1 MLLKGVLLDAL
12 SLGANIDFSG
22 IQNALDHFEYYEQTA
37 PEQRLARI
45 QEADIVFSNKVVLD
59 RAILAQCPNLKLI
72 VVMATGMNNID
83 LAYAAERNITVRNAV
98 AYGTNSVAQHSL
110 MLMLM
115 LATQQLRYQKSL
127 DADQWQKSPYFCLM
141 SHSVIELAGKHL
153 VIVGAGALGQKVAQL
168 AEAFDMQVSF
178 SARAQLHAPKA
189 EGDGRPSLDE
199 LLPQADF
206 LSLHCPL
213 TAETENLINAERLA
227 KAKPGLMLVNC
238 ARGGIVNEADALAA
252 LRSGQLGGLAT
263 DVLSAEPPVNGNLL
277 LEARS
282 EDLNLIVTPHNAW
295 ISQSARQ
302 NIVNQAAH
310 SVLAY
315 RNTIATL

>member
-12 SLGANIDFSG
+12 SLGDNIDFSG
-22 IQNALDHFEYYEQTA
+22 IKNALDQFECYEHTSA
-37 PEQRLARI
+37 EQRLARI
-45 QEADIVFSNKVVLD
+45 QDADIVFSNKVVLD
-59 RAILAQCPNLKLI
+59 RALLEQCPKLKLI
-72 VVMATGMNNID
+72 VVLATGMNNID
-83 LAYAAERNITVRNAV
+83 LAYAAERNIPVKNAV

-115 LATQQLRYQKSL
+115 LATQQVRYQKSL

-141 SHSVIELAGKHL
+141 THSVMELAGKHL
-153 VIVGAGALGQKVAQL
+153 VIVGAGALGKKVAQL
-168 AEAFDMQVSF
+168 AEAFDMQVTF
-178 SARAQLHAPKA
+178 SARPNSSHT
-189 EGDGRPSLDE
+189 ENVDSRPSLDE
-199 LLPQADF
+199 LLPHADF

-213 TAETENLINAERLA
+213 TADTDNLINAERLA

-252 LRSGQLGGLAT
+252 LHTGQLGGLAT
-263 DVLSAEPPVNGNLL
+263 DVLTTEPPINGNLL
-277 LEARS
+277 LSART

-295 ISQSARQ
+295 ISQAARQ
-302 NIVNQAAH
+302 NIVNQAAE

-315 RNTIATL
+315 KKLDSTL